1 MRHLIT
7 TKDFNKVE
15 IMELFKE
22 ASDFLDEKPKLFL
35 KEKVSRQFF
44 LKTLHAPFHLLKA
57 LQED

>member
-22 ASDFLDEKPKLFL
+22 ASDFLDEKPRTFL
-35 KEKVSRQFF
+35 EGKSITTIF
-44 LKTLHAPFHLLKA
+44 LKTLHAPFHLLKV